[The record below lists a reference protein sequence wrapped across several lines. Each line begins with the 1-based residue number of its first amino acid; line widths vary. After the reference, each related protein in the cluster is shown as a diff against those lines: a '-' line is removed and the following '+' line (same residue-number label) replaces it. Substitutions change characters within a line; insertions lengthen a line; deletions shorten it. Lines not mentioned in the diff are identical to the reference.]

1 MARLANPELRRAREH
16 VHRRHRRAGRFEFD
30 LKIGS
35 NVRLVITRG
44 SLHST
49 VVRNQFLAL
58 IHRGPVMEI
67 PSTNHSLLAAI
78 HDRGVTN
85 SNLNRFDET
94 YREVILAWCR
104 GRGLRGDAE
113 DATQEILLKLSY
125 ELPAFVHDSG
135 RGKFR
140 SWLKTLVYNAV
151 TDRFRKN
158 KHRVEPAPVGG
169 SAFQQK
175 LENQAEASD
184 ETGELS
190 EDLMMRLEGDLEKAY
205 GRVQGMFEP
214 KTWQAYR
221 QLVWEQRDVADIA
234 RDLELKAETIKRHA
248 KRVRAKVEQ
257 EANRI
262 LMERT

>member
-1 MARLANPELRRAREH
+1 
-16 VHRRHRRAGRFEFD
+16 
-30 LKIGS
+30 
-35 NVRLVITRG
+35 
-44 SLHST
+44 
-49 VVRNQFLAL
+49 
-58 IHRGPVMEI
+58 MEI

-78 HDRGVTN
+78 HERGVTN

-113 DATQEILLKLSY
+113 DAAQEILLKLSY
-125 ELPAFVHDSG
+125 ELPAFV
-135 RGKFR
+135 GKFR
-140 SWLKTLVYNAV
+140 SWLKTLVCNAV

-158 KHRVEPAPVGG
+158 TRRVEPAPVGG

-184 ETGELS
+184 ESGELS

-205 GRVQGMFEP
+205 GRVQAMFEP

-221 QLVWEQRDVADIA
+221 QLVWEQRDVGEIA